1 MDAIPTTAMK
11 PRVYVETTV
20 PSFYFEIRKEP
31 ENLRSHF
38 DDAGRAQS
46 LGRGGFMMKDPA
58 VEEIREVRRKI
69 SREYETTE
77 EFLDHYRS
85 LEKAHE
91 PRMLKSVSAK
101 KKVGAAE

>member
-1 MDAIPTTAMK
+1 
-11 PRVYVETTV
+11 
-20 PSFYFEIRKEP
+20 
-31 ENLRSHF
+31 
-38 DDAGRAQS
+38 
-46 LGRGGFMMKDPA
+46 MMKDPA